1 MLNRDKILVF
11 FSDTEERM
19 LAAKIC
25 DQAEWTAKTH
35 SPKVSDFL
43 DPRGQEIG
51 RLVLEQIPDLS
62 GFFDGGYDQ
71 AERKRLVTIPFSYLG
86 PPPSPQI
93 TAVEVRGNFQF
104 QKITHRDCL
113 GAVLGLGIK
122 RDVIGD
128 ILLLEEG
135 CQILADTDVAA
146 FLETNLTKI
155 HQVSVKAVR
164 IDFEALRP
172 PAERV
177 KEIRTTLASLR
188 LDTVA
193 SAGFGTSR
201 SKMADEIAAE
211 KLKVNWKPIKSAS
224 HAIKQGDIISMRGRG
239 RVEVAEL
246 VGQTKKGRYSVI
258 LKRYM

>member
-1 MLNRDKILVF
+1 MFNRDKILAF
-11 FSDTEERM
+11 FPAAEERM

-25 DQAEWTAKTH
+25 DQAEWTTKTR
-35 SPKVSDFL
+35 SPKVGDFL

-51 RLVLEQIPDLS
+51 RFVLEQIPDVS

-71 AERKRLVTIPFSYLG
+71 AERRRLVTIPFSYLG
-86 PPPSPQI
+86 PPPSAQI

-128 ILLLEEG
+128 ILLPEEG
-135 CQILADTDVAA
+135 CQILADADIAT

-155 HQVSVKAVR
+155 HQVSVKAAR

-172 PAERV
+172 PTERV
-177 KEIRTTLASLR
+177 KEIKTTLASLR

-211 KLKVNWKPIKSAS
+211 KLKVNWKPVKSAS
-224 HAIKQGDIISMRGRG
+224 HSIKQGDIISMRGRG
-239 RVEVAEL
+239 RVEVTEL

>member
-1 MLNRDKILVF
+1 MLNRDKVLALF
-11 FSDTEERM
+11 PLAEERM
-19 LAAKIC
+19 LAARIC
-25 DQAEWTAKTH
+25 DQAELTAKTH
-35 SPKVSDFL
+35 SPKVGDFL

-51 RLVLEQIPDLS
+51 RAILEQIPDLS
-62 GFFDGGYDQ
+62 GFFDGGYDR

-93 TAVEVRGNFQF
+93 SAVEVRGNFQY

-113 GAVLGLGIK
+113 GSILGLGIK
-122 RDVIGD
+122 REVIGD
-128 ILLLEEG
+128 IIMLEEG
-135 CQILADTDVAA
+135 CQLLADEEIAV
-146 FLETNLTKI
+146 FIEQNLTKI
-155 HQVSVKAVR
+155 HQASVKAAR
-164 IDFEALRP
+164 IDFEALRLP
-172 PAERV
+172 SERI
-177 KEIRTTLASLR
+177 KEIKTTLASLR

-211 KLKVNWKPIKSAS
+211 KLKVNWKQVKSAS
-224 HAIKQGDIISMRGRG
+224 HPIKQGDVISMRGRG

-246 VGQTKKGRYSVI
+246 AGQTKKGRHSVV

>member
-1 MLNRDKILVF
+1 
-11 FSDTEERM
+11 
-19 LAAKIC
+19 
-25 DQAEWTAKTH
+25 
-35 SPKVSDFL
+35 
-43 DPRGQEIG
+43 
-51 RLVLEQIPDLS
+51 
-62 GFFDGGYDQ
+62 
-71 AERKRLVTIPFSYLG
+71 
-86 PPPSPQI
+86 
-93 TAVEVRGNFQF
+93 
-104 QKITHRDCL
+104 
-113 GAVLGLGIK
+113 
-122 RDVIGD
+122 
-128 ILLLEEG
+128 
-135 CQILADTDVAA
+135 
-146 FLETNLTKI
+146 
-155 HQVSVKAVR
+155 
-164 IDFEALRP
+164 
-172 PAERV
+172 V

>member
-1 MLNRDKILVF
+1 MLNRDKVLACCTTI
-11 FSDTEERM
+11 EERM

-25 DQAEWTAKTH
+25 DQVELTAKTH

-43 DPRGQEIG
+43 DPRGQEIA
-51 RLVLEQIPDLS
+51 RRVVEQIPDIAL
-62 GFFDGGYDQ
+62 FFDGGYDQ
-71 AERKRLVTIPFSYLG
+71 AERKRLVTSPFSYLG

-93 TAVEVRGNFQF
+93 TAVEIHGNFQF

-113 GAVLGLGIK
+113 GSILGLGIS
-122 RDVIGD
+122 RDVVGD
-128 ILLLEEG
+128 ILLVENG
-135 CQILADTDVAA
+135 CQILVDTEIAA
-146 FLETNLTKI
+146 FIEANLTKL

-172 PAERV
+172 AAERV

-201 SKMADEIAAE
+201 SKMAGEIAAE
-211 KLKVNWKPIKSAS
+211 KLKVNWQSVKSAS
-224 HAIKQGDIISMRGRG
+224 QPIKQGDIISMRGRG
-239 RVEVAEL
+239 RVEVADII
-246 VGQTKKGRYSVI
+246 GQTKKGRHSVL